1 VHRYA
6 QYAQSWSVGLFFRI
20 QPTIEHTMSVLDTLC
35 MNFVHTFD
43 TVCTLCVNS
52 CVPARTVCK
61 CVSSK
66 HNVCMKCTFIVRG
79 SHRRHKAH
87 TKCTRESEV
96 HKKCA
101 PWATCTPHTRFVD
114 LSCEGFRRLHLD
126 VRIKNALAHSGCCL
140 VVQVGLV
147 RDSIQ

>member
-1 VHRYA
+1 MHTVHIKYTKSVHRYA

-20 QPTIEHTMSVLDTLC
+20 QPTIEHTMCVLDTLC
-35 MNFVHTFD
+35 MNFVHTFN

-61 CVSSK
+61 RVSSK

-87 TKCTRESEV
+87 TKCTRGVRSFQEV
-96 HKKCA
+96 CTMGDMH
-101 PWATCTPHTRFVD
+101 ATYPFCRSVVRGIQTPP
-114 LSCEGFRRLHLD
+114 
-126 VRIKNALAHSGCCL
+126 SG
-140 VVQVGLV
+140 
-147 RDSIQ
+147 S